1 MNPPRRWDL
10 LALGDPC
17 VDQVA
22 AVQALPGAGDKVL
35 ARALGDL
42 PGGTTANAACAFAR
56 LGGRA
61 AVFGRVGDD
70 ASGDMLRA
78 SLDSDGVDVQ
88 HLLTAPGCTTGRVI
102 ALIPPSGERAL
113 VVMPMAPGAPRDE
126 ELAEAAR
133 QARVVYLMPYA
144 LDELARVRQIAQAAG
159 AWVAIDLEPAV
170 APDNEAM
177 RQRLALADIA
187 FFNLEGFVAATGQ
200 QPTPAALGALR
211 GLGPAVVVVS
221 LGDQGAMAVDRHGS
235 VQRPVFQVPV
245 ADTTGAGDTF
255 NAAFLLAYLEG
266 QDLAAS
272 LSFACA
278 AAAHAVTRTGAR
290 TGMPG
295 REAVERLIHSGRFA

>member
-1 MNPPRRWDL
+1 MNIPRRWDL

-17 VDQVA
+17 VDQMVA
-22 AVQALPGAGDKVL
+22 VPALPCAGDKVL
-35 ARALGDL
+35 ARALGDFA
-42 PGGTTANAACAFAR
+42 GGTTANAACAFSR

-61 AVFGRVGDD
+61 AVFGRVGED
-70 ASGDMLRA
+70 AAGELLRA
-78 SLDSDGVDVQ
+78 SLGSDGVNVE
-88 HLLTAPGCTTGRVI
+88 HLLTVPDCATGRVI
-102 ALIPPSGERAL
+102 GLIPPSGERAL

-126 ELAEAAR
+126 ELAAAAR
-133 QARVVYLMPYA
+133 QARVLYLMPYA
-144 LDELARVRQIAQAAG
+144 LDELARVQQIAHDAG

-187 FFNLEGFVAATGQ
+187 FFNRDGFVTATGQ
-200 QPTPAALGALR
+200 EPTLPALDALR
-211 GLGPAVVVVS
+211 CLAPAVVVVS

-235 VQRPVFQVPV
+235 AQRAAFPVPV

-266 QDLAAS
+266 QNLSTS

-278 AAAHAVTRTGAR
+278 AAAHTVTRTGAR
-290 TGMPG
+290 AGMPK
-295 REAVERLIHSGRFA
+295 REAVERLVQAGKYA